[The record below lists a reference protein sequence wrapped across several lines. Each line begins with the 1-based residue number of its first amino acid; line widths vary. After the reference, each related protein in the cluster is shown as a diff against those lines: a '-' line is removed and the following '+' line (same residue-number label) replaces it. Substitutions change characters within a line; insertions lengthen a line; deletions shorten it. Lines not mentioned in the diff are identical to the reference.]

1 MNDEDAVL
9 KEMLKHL
16 EQAARRIGASRHLMQ
31 EHALVDD
38 PSYLR
43 LIALVSEALDMTE
56 TARREAR
63 RQREAGSSGT
73 SP

>member
-1 MNDEDAVL
+1 MADEDAVL

-16 EQAARRIGASRHLMQ
+16 EEAARHIGASRHLMQ

-38 PSYLR
+38 PNFLR
-43 LIALVSEALDMTE
+43 LVALLSEAIDVTD

-63 RQREAGSSGT
+63 RRHEAGSGGT
-73 SP
+73 SH

>member
-56 TARREAR
+56 TARREIR

-73 SP
+73 SR

>member
-1 MNDEDAVL
+1 MADEDAVL

-43 LIALVSEALDMTE
+43 LLALVSEALDTTE

-63 RQREAGSSGT
+63 RQREGGSSLT